1 MVEANK
7 NQAKGVN
14 RKGFPIGEDHLQF
27 KHDPQI
33 QSQLDTNGKLT
44 EYS

>member
-7 NQAKGVN
+7 PSQAKGVN
-14 RKGFPIGEDHLQF
+14 RKGFPIGEDHLGF

-33 QSQLDTNGKLT
+33 
-44 EYS
+44 